1 MISGAGVL
9 TVSVRTMVARSTR
22 RRSPSTCRSRRPG
35 CPSSARS
42 ASGWPPI
49 LGLAGWSTAV
59 GPAAIDL
66 DGPVIRPLVRAA
78 FATGAGWQAEVGLG
92 FDEKAPTDVDHREL
106 VARWR
111 QANGLTVLA
120 THRTG
125 AATVE
130 EDTTPEGV
138 ATAAIDAVLD
148 LVGGWV
154 LGVAD
159 VKAQLKQTFGTKTV
173 GKVLEGSI
181 LEPGRARRSPRLPGR
196 AHRLARQA
204 ADDGEQAR
212 RRGAVDDR
220 R

>member
-1 MISGAGVL
+1 M
-9 TVSVRTMVARSTR
+9 
-22 RRSPSTCRSRRPG
+22 
-35 CPSSARS
+35 
-42 ASGWPPI
+42 
-49 LGLAGWSTAV
+49 

-66 DGPVIRPLVRAA
+66 DGPVIRPLARAA

-92 FDEKAPTDVDHREL
+92 LDDKAPTDVDHREL

-111 QANGLTVLA
+111 QADGLTVLA

-154 LGVAD
+154 LGVAE
-159 VKAQLKQTFGTKTV
+159 VRTQLNQTFGTKTV
-173 GKVLEGSI
+173 RFVLEGSV
-181 LEPGRARRSPRLPGR
+181 LEPGRCARRPAAAAAETCSPAGPTSC
-196 AHRLARQA
+196 
-204 ADDGEQAR
+204 
-212 RRGAVDDR
+212 
-220 R
+220 